1 MGTVTSGNIVAGAL
15 ESRAAPS
22 SNTFVSHANSTVTIE
37 SSTEY
42 AAGGQEIETYNLTT
56 LNPAEAFVYEKRG
69 VGKKQGYPGLCIVSD
84 QKDGSQVF
92 VDRGPSR
99 HPITDYGHTHH
110 DSGGSVTIHNST
122 SIFFD
127 GTGDYLL
134 VPTSDDF
141 SFGTGPFTIELWAH
155 HTSVSGEQFYFDAP
169 AVTGKFTWQKGTDH
183 KINFIMNS
191 PNHTNTTL
199 DSTYVMAVDTWVHVA
214 LVGDGNRN
222 VRTFFNGVLTDTAT
236 FDYNFV
242 HNGQLEIGREYS
254 NQGYFT
260 GYMDDIRIVKG
271 HEIYKSNFIPPSRS
285 PKGTEVAMDPAE
297 YTKITM
303 VGYREDSSSYFTAIN
318 YVAGNEI
325 IARDYMGIPYGHLQA
340 VAYIGGTQ
348 KIIIYNS
355 STDALSFTAYVESTT

>member
-1 MGTVTSGNIVAGAL
+1 MGTITTGFIKAGAV
-15 ESRAAPS
+15 ESFDSPPA
-22 SNTFVSHANSTVTIE
+22 NTYVSHANSTVSLDAT
-37 SSTEY
+37 TEY
-42 AAGGQEIETYNLTT
+42 TFGGQEIETYNLTT
-56 LNPAEAFVYEKRG
+56 LKPAEAFVYEKRG
-69 VGKKQGYPGLCIVSD
+69 AGKISGHPGLCIVSD

-92 VDRGPSR
+92 VDRGPSN
-99 HPITDYGHTHH
+99 HQVTGSGEVHH
-110 DSGGSVTIHNST
+110 DSGGGVVKHNPT
-122 SIFFD
+122 SINFD
-127 GTGDYLL
+127 GSGDYLK

-141 SFGTGPFTIELWAH
+141 SFGTGPFTIELWINHA
-155 HTSVSGEQFYFDAP
+155 SVSGEQFYFDAP

-199 DSTYVMAVDTWVHVA
+199 DSTYLLGTGAWVHIA

-222 VRTFFNGVLTDTAT
+222 VRAFYNGVLTDTVS

-254 NQGYFT
+254 NQGYFN
-260 GYMDDIRIVKG
+260 GYMEDIRIVKG